1 MRVSVPVMI
10 QDPSLKGPSKVDT
23 EKYDKETFSCFL
35 DGPITDRVAII
46 DFDPATGQ
54 VVPGAPFEPP
64 KGRRKT
70 ARYIVK
76 DTTKYEAA
84 DFCQC
89 TTFGTIAGT
98 IKMFEEPD
106 VLGRKVSWAC
116 QSPQLLVVPR
126 AGEWA
131 NAFYQRES
139 SSLQFFFFKSKI
151 NPRKTIYTCL
161 SRDIV
166 AHETGHAVLDGV
178 CPSLYNAISPQ
189 SLALH
194 ESIADLTALIMAFRK
209 KSLCE
214 MVYKKNKGSI
224 EKSSVFSAI
233 AEEFGE
239 EQYPGGLGYL
249 RNLDNDDILDK
260 SKINADPHIL
270 CNVLTGAIY
279 KVALKLYDNLYKEE
293 LARPGTNNR
302 KAFHVAIYLT
312 HQRLGR
318 MLFRALDYLP
328 PGEVSFADY
337 GRAIMAADKASH
349 LKYSQERKW
358 LIDEF
363 LRRGLVGD
371 RKILK
376 PRTNYKVKGLDFD
389 LDDLIASDWVAY
401 KFVGKHRRLL
411 GIPKDIPFEVHPR
424 LDVTKKYY
432 VGEGEIK
439 EIRECIVKVEWQHAE
454 RNPKSLSLS
463 SYRRITVGAT
473 LAIDW
478 DRTTKLRD
486 AGKNEMYVRAV
497 LKTILTDGDR
507 KQRNMFLGQL
517 IDDGILVEDSTGLDG
532 KEIQTA
538 VTAEIENGFLRVRG
552 TARSLFLRGHNE

>member
-1 MRVSVPVMI
+1 MRVTVPVMI
-10 QDPSLKGPSKVDT
+10 QDPSLKGTIKVDT
-23 EKYDKETFSCFL
+23 ESCDEEMFSCFL
-35 DGPITDRVAII
+35 NGPITDRVAII
-46 DFDPATGQ
+46 DFHPVTGQ
-54 VVPGAPFEPP
+54 VVPGALFEPP
-64 KGRRKT
+64 KGRGKK

-76 DTTKYEAA
+76 DTNKFKAA

-98 IKMFEEPD
+98 IQMFEEPD

-139 SSLQFFFFKSKI
+139 SSLQFFFFKSKL
-151 NPRKTIYTCL
+151 NPRKTIFTCL

-178 CPSLYNAISPQ
+178 CPWLYNAISPQ

-194 ESIADLTALIMAFRK
+194 EAIADLTALIMAFRN

-214 MVYKKNKGSI
+214 MVYKNEGSI
-224 EKSSVFSAI
+224 KKSSVFSAI
-233 AEEFGE
+233 AEEFGK
-239 EQYPGGLGYL
+239 EQHPGGLGYL
-249 RNLDNDDILDK
+249 RNLDNEEVLDK

-279 KVALKLYDNLYKEE
+279 KVALKLFDYLYKEQ
-293 LARPGTNNR
+293 LARPGTKKH
-302 KAFHVAIYLT
+302 KAFHVALYLT

-349 LKYSQERKW
+349 LKYSKERKW

-363 LRRGLVGD
+363 LRRDLVEN
-371 RKILK
+371 RQILQPK
-376 PRTNYKVKGLDFD
+376 TNYRIKGLDFD
-389 LDDLIASDWVAY
+389 LDDLVESDWVAY

-411 GIPKDIPFEVHPR
+411 GIPENTPFEVHPR

-432 VGEGEIK
+432 VGEGKIK

-463 SYRRITVGAT
+463 NYRRITVGAT

-478 DRTTKLRD
+478 DRTEKLRK
-486 AGKNEMYVRAV
+486 AGKNEMFVRAV
-497 LKTILTDGDR
+497 LKTILTDKDR

-517 IDDGILVEDSTGLDG
+517 VDDGILMEDSTGLDG

-552 TARSLFLRGHNE
+552 TARSLFLRGEHE